1 MHIRKRRGGALL
13 LLASM
18 LLALTAGVSAADA
31 EPAEDTLEARVAQFM
46 EENYLNEQ
54 NFSMS
59 YYNTVTGESYA
70 FEDTHMMVAASTYKL
85 PLNLYYYQ
93 QELAG
98 EIAPD
103 ALIAG
108 VYRLSDCHYQ
118 SLVWSNNEI
127 SEAMLYQIGS
137 FQEYKQ
143 TMRTFTDMTDDEI
156 DPRYYSGNLYC
167 TRMMMD
173 ALKYL
178 YDHAADYEEMLSYMK
193 EASPQNGYFRKYVT
207 ECEVAHKYGSF
218 EGAENDTGIIYAGQP
233 FLLAVYTQD
242 VAGEEI
248 CAKAARLMKD
258 YTDEQYAI
266 QLEQERLE
274 TERCER
280 AERLEAY
287 RAAQE
292 ESQEGAEE
300 REALRTEQ
308 REAVKARLLAAEA
321 ERLAE
326 ELERL
331 RPDAA
336 AYAQFRERIGAI
348 ECEARK
354 RAADLE
360 ESTQMKLHR
369 MVEQFHQQYTQLM
382 STFNATATH
391 VNSELRKVE
400 VTLTQL
406 PRALDCNE
414 SELKE
419 LASALEQH
427 QEKR

>member
-1 MHIRKRRGGALL
+1 MALHIRKRRGGALL

-108 VYRLSDCHYQ
+108 VYTLSDCHYQ

-137 FQEYKQ
+137 FQEYKR

-280 AERLEAY
+280 AERLEAD

-292 ESQEGAEE
+292 KSQEGAEE

-321 ERLAE
+321 ERLAAE
-326 ELERL
+326 KA
-331 RPDAA
+331 P
-336 AYAQFRERIGAI
+336 
-348 ECEARK
+348 
-354 RAADLE
+354 E
-360 ESTQMKLHR
+360 ESGGFRLHTR
-369 MVEQFHQQYTQLM
+369 DYLLVAGGAVLIALLGYLGVHGLTR
-382 STFNATATH
+382 H
-391 VNSELRKVE
+391 VGRYKKRWKDKYDGMMRK
-400 VTLTQL
+400 
-406 PRALDCNE
+406 
-414 SELKE
+414 
-419 LASALEQH
+419 
-427 QEKR
+427 

>member
-1 MHIRKRRGGALL
+1 
-13 LLASM
+13 
-18 LLALTAGVSAADA
+18 
-31 EPAEDTLEARVAQFM
+31 
-46 EENYLNEQ
+46 
-54 NFSMS
+54 
-59 YYNTVTGESYA
+59 
-70 FEDTHMMVAASTYKL
+70 MV
-85 PLNLYYYQ
+85 
-93 QELAG
+93 
-98 EIAPD
+98 
-103 ALIAG
+103 
-108 VYRLSDCHYQ
+108 LS
-118 SLVWSNNEI
+118 NKEI
-127 SEAMLYQIGS
+127 SEAILYPNGS
-137 FQEYKQ
+137 FQEYKR

-280 AERLEAY
+280 AERLEAA
-287 RAAQE
+287 RAAQK

-321 ERLAE
+321 ERLAAE
-326 ELERL
+326 KA
-331 RPDAA
+331 P
-336 AYAQFRERIGAI
+336 
-348 ECEARK
+348 
-354 RAADLE
+354 E
-360 ESTQMKLHR
+360 ESGGFCLHTR
-369 MVEQFHQQYTQLM
+369 DYLLVAGGAVLIALLGYLGVHGLTR
-382 STFNATATH
+382 H
-391 VNSELRKVE
+391 VGRY
-400 VTLTQL
+400 
-406 PRALDCNE
+406 
-414 SELKE
+414 
-419 LASALEQH
+419 
-427 QEKR
+427 EKRWKDKYDGMMRK

>member
-1 MHIRKRRGGALL
+1 MALHIRKRRGGALL

-18 LLALTAGVSAADA
+18 LLALTAGVSAADT

-93 QELAG
+93 QELEG

-274 TERCER
+274 KERCER
-280 AERLEAY
+280 AERLEAD

-308 REAVKARLLAAEA
+308 REAVKAQLLAAEA
-321 ERLAE
+321 ERLAAE
-326 ELERL
+326 KA
-331 RPDAA
+331 P
-336 AYAQFRERIGAI
+336 
-348 ECEARK
+348 
-354 RAADLE
+354 E
-360 ESTQMKLHR
+360 ESGGFRLHTR
-369 MVEQFHQQYTQLM
+369 DYLLVAGGAVLIALLGYLGVHSLTR
-382 STFNATATH
+382 H
-391 VNSELRKVE
+391 VGRY
-400 VTLTQL
+400 
-406 PRALDCNE
+406 
-414 SELKE
+414 
-419 LASALEQH
+419 
-427 QEKR
+427 EKRWKDKYDGMMRK

>member
-1 MHIRKRRGGALL
+1 MALHIRKRRGGALL

-31 EPAEDTLEARVAQFM
+31 EPAEDTLETRVAQFM

-280 AERLEAY
+280 AERLEAD

-321 ERLAE
+321 ERLAAE
-326 ELERL
+326 KA
-331 RPDAA
+331 P
-336 AYAQFRERIGAI
+336 
-348 ECEARK
+348 
-354 RAADLE
+354 E
-360 ESTQMKLHR
+360 ESGGFRLHTR
-369 MVEQFHQQYTQLM
+369 DYLLVAGGAVLIALLGYLGVHGLTR
-382 STFNATATH
+382 H
-391 VNSELRKVE
+391 VGRYKKRWKDKYDGMMRK
-400 VTLTQL
+400 
-406 PRALDCNE
+406 
-414 SELKE
+414 
-419 LASALEQH
+419 
-427 QEKR
+427 

>member
-1 MHIRKRRGGALL
+1 MALHIRKRRGGALL

-31 EPAEDTLEARVAQFM
+31 EPAEDTLETRVAQFM

-93 QELAG
+93 QELSG

-280 AERLEAY
+280 AKRLEAD

-321 ERLAE
+321 ERLAAE
-326 ELERL
+326 KA
-331 RPDAA
+331 P
-336 AYAQFRERIGAI
+336 
-348 ECEARK
+348 
-354 RAADLE
+354 E
-360 ESTQMKLHR
+360 ESGGFRLHTR
-369 MVEQFHQQYTQLM
+369 DYLLVAGGAVLIALLGYLGVHSLTR
-382 STFNATATH
+382 H
-391 VNSELRKVE
+391 VGRY
-400 VTLTQL
+400 
-406 PRALDCNE
+406 
-414 SELKE
+414 
-419 LASALEQH
+419 
-427 QEKR
+427 EKRWKDKYDGMMRK

>member
-1 MHIRKRRGGALL
+1 MALHIRKRRGGALL
-13 LLASM
+13 LLTSM

-308 REAVKARLLAAEA
+308 REAVKAQLLAAEA
-321 ERLAE
+321 ERLAAE
-326 ELERL
+326 KA
-331 RPDAA
+331 P
-336 AYAQFRERIGAI
+336 
-348 ECEARK
+348 
-354 RAADLE
+354 E
-360 ESTQMKLHR
+360 ESGGFRLHTR
-369 MVEQFHQQYTQLM
+369 DYLLVAGGAVLIALLGYLGVHGLTR
-382 STFNATATH
+382 H
-391 VNSELRKVE
+391 VGRYKKRWKDKYDGMMRK
-400 VTLTQL
+400 
-406 PRALDCNE
+406 
-414 SELKE
+414 
-419 LASALEQH
+419 
-427 QEKR
+427 

>member
-1 MHIRKRRGGALL
+1 MALHIRKRRGGALL

-258 YTDEQYAI
+258 YTDERYAI

-280 AERLEAY
+280 AKRLEAY

-292 ESQEGAEE
+292 KSQEGAEE

-321 ERLAE
+321 ERLAAE
-326 ELERL
+326 KA
-331 RPDAA
+331 P
-336 AYAQFRERIGAI
+336 
-348 ECEARK
+348 
-354 RAADLE
+354 E
-360 ESTQMKLHR
+360 ESGGFRLHTR
-369 MVEQFHQQYTQLM
+369 DYLLVAGGAVLIALLGYLGVHSLTR
-382 STFNATATH
+382 H
-391 VNSELRKVE
+391 VGRY
-400 VTLTQL
+400 
-406 PRALDCNE
+406 
-414 SELKE
+414 
-419 LASALEQH
+419 
-427 QEKR
+427 EKRWKDKYDGMMRK

>member
-1 MHIRKRRGGALL
+1 MALHIRKRRGGALL

-54 NFSMS
+54 NFSMA

-98 EIAPD
+98 EIALD

-137 FQEYKQ
+137 FQEYKR

-321 ERLAE
+321 ERLAAE
-326 ELERL
+326 KA
-331 RPDAA
+331 P
-336 AYAQFRERIGAI
+336 
-348 ECEARK
+348 
-354 RAADLE
+354 E
-360 ESTQMKLHR
+360 ESGGFRLHTR
-369 MVEQFHQQYTQLM
+369 DYLLVAGGAVLIALLGYLGVHGLTR
-382 STFNATATH
+382 H
-391 VNSELRKVE
+391 VGRYKKRWKDKYDGMMRK
-400 VTLTQL
+400 
-406 PRALDCNE
+406 
-414 SELKE
+414 
-419 LASALEQH
+419 
-427 QEKR
+427 

>member
-1 MHIRKRRGGALL
+1 MALHIRKRHGGALL

-280 AERLEAY
+280 AERLEAD

-292 ESQEGAEE
+292 KSQEGAEE

-308 REAVKARLLAAEA
+308 REAVKAQLLAAEA
-321 ERLAE
+321 ERLAAE
-326 ELERL
+326 KA
-331 RPDAA
+331 P
-336 AYAQFRERIGAI
+336 
-348 ECEARK
+348 
-354 RAADLE
+354 E
-360 ESTQMKLHR
+360 ESGGFRLHTR
-369 MVEQFHQQYTQLM
+369 DYLLVAGGAVLIALLGYLGVYGLTR
-382 STFNATATH
+382 H
-391 VNSELRKVE
+391 VGRY
-400 VTLTQL
+400 
-406 PRALDCNE
+406 
-414 SELKE
+414 
-419 LASALEQH
+419 
-427 QEKR
+427 EKRWKDKYDGMMRK

>member
-308 REAVKARLLAAEA
+308 REAVKARFLAAEA
-321 ERLAE
+321 ERLAAE
-326 ELERL
+326 KA
-331 RPDAA
+331 P
-336 AYAQFRERIGAI
+336 
-348 ECEARK
+348 
-354 RAADLE
+354 E
-360 ESTQMKLHR
+360 ESGGFRLHTR
-369 MVEQFHQQYTQLM
+369 DYLLVAGGAVLIALLGYLGVHGLTR
-382 STFNATATH
+382 H
-391 VNSELRKVE
+391 VGRYKKRWKDKYDGMMRK
-400 VTLTQL
+400 
-406 PRALDCNE
+406 
-414 SELKE
+414 
-419 LASALEQH
+419 
-427 QEKR
+427 

>member
-1 MHIRKRRGGALL
+1 MALHIRKRRGGALL
-13 LLASM
+13 LLTSM

-274 TERCER
+274 TERRER
-280 AERLEAY
+280 AERLEAA

-308 REAVKARLLAAEA
+308 REAVKAQLLAAEA
-321 ERLAE
+321 ERLAAE
-326 ELERL
+326 KA
-331 RPDAA
+331 P
-336 AYAQFRERIGAI
+336 
-348 ECEARK
+348 
-354 RAADLE
+354 E
-360 ESTQMKLHR
+360 ESGGFRLHTR
-369 MVEQFHQQYTQLM
+369 DYLLVAGGAVLIALLGYLGVHGLTR
-382 STFNATATH
+382 H
-391 VNSELRKVE
+391 VGRYKKRWKDKYDGMMRK
-400 VTLTQL
+400 
-406 PRALDCNE
+406 
-414 SELKE
+414 
-419 LASALEQH
+419 
-427 QEKR
+427 

>member
-1 MHIRKRRGGALL
+1 MALHIRKRRGGALL

-321 ERLAE
+321 ERLAAE
-326 ELERL
+326 KA
-331 RPDAA
+331 P
-336 AYAQFRERIGAI
+336 
-348 ECEARK
+348 
-354 RAADLE
+354 E
-360 ESTQMKLHR
+360 ESGGFRLHTR
-369 MVEQFHQQYTQLM
+369 DYLLVAGGAVLIALLGYLGVHGL
-382 STFNATATH
+382 TH
-391 VNSELRKVE
+391 HVGRYKKRWKDKYDGMMRK
-400 VTLTQL
+400 
-406 PRALDCNE
+406 
-414 SELKE
+414 
-419 LASALEQH
+419 
-427 QEKR
+427 

>member
-1 MHIRKRRGGALL
+1 MALHIRKRRGGALL

-98 EIAPD
+98 EIASD

-321 ERLAE
+321 ERLAAE
-326 ELERL
+326 KA
-331 RPDAA
+331 P
-336 AYAQFRERIGAI
+336 
-348 ECEARK
+348 
-354 RAADLE
+354 E
-360 ESTQMKLHR
+360 ESGGFRLHTKGLSAGGR
-369 MVEQFHQQYTQLM
+369 RRSAHCAARVSGRARPHT
-382 STFNATATH
+382 SCGP
-391 VNSELRKVE
+391 LRK
-400 VTLTQL
+400 
-406 PRALDCNE
+406 
-414 SELKE
+414 
-419 LASALEQH
+419 ALEGQIRRH
-427 QEKR
+427 DEKIMPEA

>member
-98 EIAPD
+98 EIALD

-137 FQEYKQ
+137 FQEYKR

-321 ERLAE
+321 ERLAAE
-326 ELERL
+326 KA
-331 RPDAA
+331 P
-336 AYAQFRERIGAI
+336 
-348 ECEARK
+348 
-354 RAADLE
+354 E
-360 ESTQMKLHR
+360 ESGGFRLHTR
-369 MVEQFHQQYTQLM
+369 DYLLVAGGAVLIALLGYLGVHGLTR
-382 STFNATATH
+382 H
-391 VNSELRKVE
+391 VGRYKKRWKDKYDGMMRK
-400 VTLTQL
+400 
-406 PRALDCNE
+406 
-414 SELKE
+414 
-419 LASALEQH
+419 
-427 QEKR
+427 

>member
-1 MHIRKRRGGALL
+1 MALHIRKRRGGALL

-18 LLALTAGVSAADA
+18 LLALTAGVSAADT
-31 EPAEDTLEARVAQFM
+31 EPAEDTLETRVAQFM

-137 FQEYKQ
+137 FQEYKR

-274 TERCER
+274 TERRER
-280 AERLEAY
+280 AERLEAA

-308 REAVKARLLAAEA
+308 REAVKAQLLAAEA
-321 ERLAE
+321 ERLAAE
-326 ELERL
+326 KA
-331 RPDAA
+331 P
-336 AYAQFRERIGAI
+336 
-348 ECEARK
+348 
-354 RAADLE
+354 E
-360 ESTQMKLHR
+360 ESGGFRLHTR
-369 MVEQFHQQYTQLM
+369 DYLLVAGGAVLIALLGYLGVHGLTR
-382 STFNATATH
+382 H
-391 VNSELRKVE
+391 VGRYKKRWKDKYDGMMRK
-400 VTLTQL
+400 
-406 PRALDCNE
+406 
-414 SELKE
+414 
-419 LASALEQH
+419 
-427 QEKR
+427 

>member
-1 MHIRKRRGGALL
+1 MALHIRKRRGGALL

-308 REAVKARLLAAEA
+308 REAVKARFLAAEA
-321 ERLAE
+321 ERLAAE
-326 ELERL
+326 KA
-331 RPDAA
+331 P
-336 AYAQFRERIGAI
+336 
-348 ECEARK
+348 
-354 RAADLE
+354 E
-360 ESTQMKLHR
+360 ESGGFRLHTR
-369 MVEQFHQQYTQLM
+369 DYLLVAGGAVLIALLGYLGVHGLTR
-382 STFNATATH
+382 H
-391 VNSELRKVE
+391 VGRYKKRWKDKYDGMMRK
-400 VTLTQL
+400 
-406 PRALDCNE
+406 
-414 SELKE
+414 
-419 LASALEQH
+419 
-427 QEKR
+427 

>member
-1 MHIRKRRGGALL
+1 MALHIRKRRGGALL
-13 LLASM
+13 LLTSM
-18 LLALTAGVSAADA
+18 LLALTAGVSATDA

-137 FQEYKQ
+137 FQEYKR
-143 TMRTFTDMTDDEI
+143 TMRTFTGMTDDEI

-274 TERCER
+274 TEQRER
-280 AERLEAY
+280 AERLEAA
-287 RAAQE
+287 RVAQE

-321 ERLAE
+321 ERLAAE
-326 ELERL
+326 K
-331 RPDAA
+331 AA
-336 AYAQFRERIGAI
+336 EKAP
-348 ECEARK
+348 
-354 RAADLE
+354 E
-360 ESTQMKLHR
+360 ESGGFRLHTR
-369 MVEQFHQQYTQLM
+369 DYLLVAGGAVLIALLGYLGVHGLTR
-382 STFNATATH
+382 H
-391 VNSELRKVE
+391 VGRYKKRWKDKYDGMMRK
-400 VTLTQL
+400 
-406 PRALDCNE
+406 
-414 SELKE
+414 
-419 LASALEQH
+419 
-427 QEKR
+427 

>member
-1 MHIRKRRGGALL
+1 MALHIRKRRGGALL

-18 LLALTAGVSAADA
+18 LLALTAGVSAADT

-93 QELAG
+93 QELEG

-280 AERLEAY
+280 AERLEAD

-321 ERLAE
+321 ERLAAE
-326 ELERL
+326 KA
-331 RPDAA
+331 P
-336 AYAQFRERIGAI
+336 
-348 ECEARK
+348 
-354 RAADLE
+354 E
-360 ESTQMKLHR
+360 ESGGFRLHTR
-369 MVEQFHQQYTQLM
+369 DYLLVAGGAVLIALLGYLGVHSLTR
-382 STFNATATH
+382 H
-391 VNSELRKVE
+391 VGRY
-400 VTLTQL
+400 
-406 PRALDCNE
+406 
-414 SELKE
+414 
-419 LASALEQH
+419 
-427 QEKR
+427 EKRWKDKYDGMMRK

>member
-1 MHIRKRRGGALL
+1 MALHIRKRRGGALL

-18 LLALTAGVSAADA
+18 LLALTAGVSATDA

-137 FQEYKQ
+137 FQEYKR

-178 YDHAADYEEMLSYMK
+178 YDHAADYEEMLSYMR

-308 REAVKARLLAAEA
+308 REAMKARLLAAEA
-321 ERLAE
+321 ERLAAE
-326 ELERL
+326 KA
-331 RPDAA
+331 P
-336 AYAQFRERIGAI
+336 
-348 ECEARK
+348 
-354 RAADLE
+354 E
-360 ESTQMKLHR
+360 ESGGFRLHTR
-369 MVEQFHQQYTQLM
+369 DYLLVAGGAVLIALLGYLGVHGLTR
-382 STFNATATH
+382 H
-391 VNSELRKVE
+391 VGRYKKRWKDKYDGMMRK
-400 VTLTQL
+400 
-406 PRALDCNE
+406 
-414 SELKE
+414 
-419 LASALEQH
+419 
-427 QEKR
+427 

>member
-1 MHIRKRRGGALL
+1 MALHIRKRRGGALL

-193 EASPQNGYFRKYVT
+193 EASPQNGYFRKYET

-280 AERLEAY
+280 AERLEAA

-321 ERLAE
+321 ERLAAE
-326 ELERL
+326 KA
-331 RPDAA
+331 P
-336 AYAQFRERIGAI
+336 
-348 ECEARK
+348 
-354 RAADLE
+354 E
-360 ESTQMKLHR
+360 ESGGFRLHTR
-369 MVEQFHQQYTQLM
+369 DYLLVAGGAVLIALLGYLGVHGLTR
-382 STFNATATH
+382 H
-391 VNSELRKVE
+391 VGRYKKRWKDKYDGMMRK
-400 VTLTQL
+400 
-406 PRALDCNE
+406 
-414 SELKE
+414 
-419 LASALEQH
+419 
-427 QEKR
+427 

>member
-137 FQEYKQ
+137 FQEYKR

-280 AERLEAY
+280 AERLEAA
-287 RAAQE
+287 RAAQK

-321 ERLAE
+321 ERLAAE
-326 ELERL
+326 KA
-331 RPDAA
+331 P
-336 AYAQFRERIGAI
+336 
-348 ECEARK
+348 
-354 RAADLE
+354 E
-360 ESTQMKLHR
+360 ESGGFRLHTR
-369 MVEQFHQQYTQLM
+369 DYLLVAGGAVLIALLGYLGVYGLTR
-382 STFNATATH
+382 H
-391 VNSELRKVE
+391 VGRY
-400 VTLTQL
+400 
-406 PRALDCNE
+406 
-414 SELKE
+414 
-419 LASALEQH
+419 
-427 QEKR
+427 EKRWKDKYDGMMRK

>member
-1 MHIRKRRGGALL
+1 MALHIRKRRGGALL

-280 AERLEAY
+280 AKRLEAD

-292 ESQEGAEE
+292 KSQEGAEE

-321 ERLAE
+321 ERLAAE
-326 ELERL
+326 KA
-331 RPDAA
+331 P
-336 AYAQFRERIGAI
+336 
-348 ECEARK
+348 
-354 RAADLE
+354 E
-360 ESTQMKLHR
+360 ESGVFRLHTR
-369 MVEQFHQQYTQLM
+369 DYLLVAGGAVLIALLGYLGVHGLTR
-382 STFNATATH
+382 H
-391 VNSELRKVE
+391 VGRYKKRWKDKYDGMMRK
-400 VTLTQL
+400 
-406 PRALDCNE
+406 
-414 SELKE
+414 
-419 LASALEQH
+419 
-427 QEKR
+427 

>member
-1 MHIRKRRGGALL
+1 MALHIRKRRGGALL

-137 FQEYKQ
+137 FQEYKR

-280 AERLEAY
+280 AKRLEAD

-321 ERLAE
+321 ERLAAE
-326 ELERL
+326 KA
-331 RPDAA
+331 P
-336 AYAQFRERIGAI
+336 
-348 ECEARK
+348 
-354 RAADLE
+354 E
-360 ESTQMKLHR
+360 ESGGFRLHTR
-369 MVEQFHQQYTQLM
+369 DYLLVAGGAVLIALLGYLGVHGLTR
-382 STFNATATH
+382 H
-391 VNSELRKVE
+391 VGRYKKRWKDKYDGMMRK
-400 VTLTQL
+400 
-406 PRALDCNE
+406 
-414 SELKE
+414 
-419 LASALEQH
+419 
-427 QEKR
+427 

>member
-1 MHIRKRRGGALL
+1 MALHIRKRRGGALL

-280 AERLEAY
+280 AKRLEAY

-292 ESQEGAEE
+292 KSQEGAEE

-321 ERLAE
+321 ERLAAE
-326 ELERL
+326 KA
-331 RPDAA
+331 P
-336 AYAQFRERIGAI
+336 
-348 ECEARK
+348 
-354 RAADLE
+354 E
-360 ESTQMKLHR
+360 ESGGFRLHTR
-369 MVEQFHQQYTQLM
+369 DYLLVAGGAVLIALLGYLGVHSLTR
-382 STFNATATH
+382 H
-391 VNSELRKVE
+391 VGRY
-400 VTLTQL
+400 
-406 PRALDCNE
+406 
-414 SELKE
+414 
-419 LASALEQH
+419 
-427 QEKR
+427 EKRWKDKYDGMMRK

>member
-1 MHIRKRRGGALL
+1 MALHIRKRRGGALL

-46 EENYLNEQ
+46 EENYLNGQ

-70 FEDTHMMVAASTYKL
+70 FEDTHMMIAASTYKL

-280 AERLEAY
+280 AERLEAD

-292 ESQEGAEE
+292 KSQEGAEE

-321 ERLAE
+321 ERLAAE
-326 ELERL
+326 KA
-331 RPDAA
+331 P
-336 AYAQFRERIGAI
+336 
-348 ECEARK
+348 
-354 RAADLE
+354 E
-360 ESTQMKLHR
+360 ESGGFRLHTR
-369 MVEQFHQQYTQLM
+369 DYLLVAGGAVLIALLGYLGVHGLTR
-382 STFNATATH
+382 H
-391 VNSELRKVE
+391 VGRYKKRWKDKYDGMMRK
-400 VTLTQL
+400 
-406 PRALDCNE
+406 
-414 SELKE
+414 
-419 LASALEQH
+419 
-427 QEKR
+427 

>member
-1 MHIRKRRGGALL
+1 MALHIRKRRGGALL
-13 LLASM
+13 LLTSM

-266 QLEQERLE
+266 QLEQERIE

-321 ERLAE
+321 ERLAAE
-326 ELERL
+326 KA
-331 RPDAA
+331 P
-336 AYAQFRERIGAI
+336 
-348 ECEARK
+348 
-354 RAADLE
+354 E
-360 ESTQMKLHR
+360 ESGGFRLHTR
-369 MVEQFHQQYTQLM
+369 DYLLVAGGAVLIALLGYLGVHGLTR
-382 STFNATATH
+382 H
-391 VNSELRKVE
+391 VGRYKKRWKDKYDGMMRK
-400 VTLTQL
+400 
-406 PRALDCNE
+406 
-414 SELKE
+414 
-419 LASALEQH
+419 
-427 QEKR
+427 

>member
-46 EENYLNEQ
+46 EKNYLNEQ

-280 AERLEAY
+280 AKRLEAD

-321 ERLAE
+321 ERLAAE
-326 ELERL
+326 KA
-331 RPDAA
+331 P
-336 AYAQFRERIGAI
+336 
-348 ECEARK
+348 
-354 RAADLE
+354 E
-360 ESTQMKLHR
+360 ESGGFRLHTR
-369 MVEQFHQQYTQLM
+369 DYLLVAGGAVLIALLGYLGVHGLTR
-382 STFNATATH
+382 H
-391 VNSELRKVE
+391 VGRYKKRWKDKYDGMMRK
-400 VTLTQL
+400 
-406 PRALDCNE
+406 
-414 SELKE
+414 
-419 LASALEQH
+419 
-427 QEKR
+427 

>member
-1 MHIRKRRGGALL
+1 MALHIRKRRGGALL
-13 LLASM
+13 LLTSM
-18 LLALTAGVSAADA
+18 LLALTAGVSATDA

-98 EIAPD
+98 EIEPD

-143 TMRTFTDMTDDEI
+143 TMRTFTNMTDDEI

-321 ERLAE
+321 ERLAAE
-326 ELERL
+326 KA
-331 RPDAA
+331 P
-336 AYAQFRERIGAI
+336 
-348 ECEARK
+348 
-354 RAADLE
+354 E
-360 ESTQMKLHR
+360 ESGGFRLHTR
-369 MVEQFHQQYTQLM
+369 DYLLVAGGAVLIALLGYLGVHGLTR
-382 STFNATATH
+382 H
-391 VNSELRKVE
+391 VGRYKKRWKDKYDGMMRK
-400 VTLTQL
+400 
-406 PRALDCNE
+406 
-414 SELKE
+414 
-419 LASALEQH
+419 
-427 QEKR
+427 

>member
-1 MHIRKRRGGALL
+1 MALHIRKRRGGALL
-13 LLASM
+13 LLTSM

-137 FQEYKQ
+137 FQEYKR

-280 AERLEAY
+280 AERLEAA

-308 REAVKARLLAAEA
+308 REAVKAQLLAAEA
-321 ERLAE
+321 ERLAAE
-326 ELERL
+326 KA
-331 RPDAA
+331 P
-336 AYAQFRERIGAI
+336 
-348 ECEARK
+348 
-354 RAADLE
+354 E
-360 ESTQMKLHR
+360 ESGGFRPHTRDYLLVAGGAVLIALLGYLGVHGLTR
-369 MVEQFHQQYTQLM
+369 
-382 STFNATATH
+382 H
-391 VNSELRKVE
+391 VGRYKKRWKDKYDGMMRK
-400 VTLTQL
+400 
-406 PRALDCNE
+406 
-414 SELKE
+414 
-419 LASALEQH
+419 
-427 QEKR
+427 

>member
-1 MHIRKRRGGALL
+1 MALHIRKRRGGALL

-31 EPAEDTLEARVAQFM
+31 EPAEDTLETRVAQFM

-137 FQEYKQ
+137 FQEYKR

-280 AERLEAY
+280 AERLEAA

-308 REAVKARLLAAEA
+308 REAVKAQLLAAEA
-321 ERLAE
+321 ERLAAE
-326 ELERL
+326 KA
-331 RPDAA
+331 P
-336 AYAQFRERIGAI
+336 
-348 ECEARK
+348 
-354 RAADLE
+354 E
-360 ESTQMKLHR
+360 ESGGFRLHTR
-369 MVEQFHQQYTQLM
+369 DYLLVAGGAVLIALLGYLGVHGLTR
-382 STFNATATH
+382 H
-391 VNSELRKVE
+391 VGRYKKRWKDKYDGMMRK
-400 VTLTQL
+400 
-406 PRALDCNE
+406 
-414 SELKE
+414 
-419 LASALEQH
+419 
-427 QEKR
+427 

>member
-1 MHIRKRRGGALL
+1 MALHIRKRRGGALL

-18 LLALTAGVSAADA
+18 LLALTAGVSAADT

-93 QELAG
+93 QELEG

-280 AERLEAY
+280 AKRLEAD

-321 ERLAE
+321 ERLAAE
-326 ELERL
+326 KA
-331 RPDAA
+331 P
-336 AYAQFRERIGAI
+336 
-348 ECEARK
+348 
-354 RAADLE
+354 E
-360 ESTQMKLHR
+360 ESGGFRLHTR
-369 MVEQFHQQYTQLM
+369 DYLLVAGGAVLIALLGYLGVHSLTR
-382 STFNATATH
+382 H
-391 VNSELRKVE
+391 VGRY
-400 VTLTQL
+400 
-406 PRALDCNE
+406 
-414 SELKE
+414 
-419 LASALEQH
+419 
-427 QEKR
+427 EKRWKDKYDGMMRK

>member
-1 MHIRKRRGGALL
+1 MALHIRKRRGGALL

-31 EPAEDTLEARVAQFM
+31 EPAEDTLETRVAQFM

-108 VYRLSDCHYQ
+108 VYTLSDCHYQ

-137 FQEYKQ
+137 FQEYKR

-280 AERLEAY
+280 AERLEAA

-321 ERLAE
+321 ERLAAE
-326 ELERL
+326 KA
-331 RPDAA
+331 P
-336 AYAQFRERIGAI
+336 
-348 ECEARK
+348 
-354 RAADLE
+354 E
-360 ESTQMKLHR
+360 ESGGFRLHTR
-369 MVEQFHQQYTQLM
+369 DYLLVAGGAVLIALLGYLGVHGLTR
-382 STFNATATH
+382 H
-391 VNSELRKVE
+391 VGRYKKRWKDKYDGMMRK
-400 VTLTQL
+400 
-406 PRALDCNE
+406 
-414 SELKE
+414 
-419 LASALEQH
+419 
-427 QEKR
+427 

>member
-1 MHIRKRRGGALL
+1 MALHIRKRRGGALL

-98 EIAPD
+98 EIASD

-118 SLVWSNNEI
+118 SLVWSNKEI

-321 ERLAE
+321 ERLAAE
-326 ELERL
+326 KA
-331 RPDAA
+331 P
-336 AYAQFRERIGAI
+336 
-348 ECEARK
+348 
-354 RAADLE
+354 E
-360 ESTQMKLHR
+360 ESGGFRLHTR
-369 MVEQFHQQYTQLM
+369 DYLLVAGGAVLIALLGYLGVHGLTR
-382 STFNATATH
+382 H
-391 VNSELRKVE
+391 VGRYKKRWKDKYDGMMRK
-400 VTLTQL
+400 
-406 PRALDCNE
+406 
-414 SELKE
+414 
-419 LASALEQH
+419 
-427 QEKR
+427 

>member
-1 MHIRKRRGGALL
+1 MALHIRKRRGGALL

-108 VYRLSDCHYQ
+108 VYRLSDSHYQ

-137 FQEYKQ
+137 FQEYKR

-280 AERLEAY
+280 AKRLEAY

-321 ERLAE
+321 ERLAAE
-326 ELERL
+326 KA
-331 RPDAA
+331 P
-336 AYAQFRERIGAI
+336 
-348 ECEARK
+348 
-354 RAADLE
+354 E
-360 ESTQMKLHR
+360 ESGGFRLHTR
-369 MVEQFHQQYTQLM
+369 DYLLVAGGAVLIALLGYLGVHSLTR
-382 STFNATATH
+382 H
-391 VNSELRKVE
+391 VGRYKKRWKDKYDGMMRK
-400 VTLTQL
+400 
-406 PRALDCNE
+406 
-414 SELKE
+414 
-419 LASALEQH
+419 
-427 QEKR
+427 

>member
-1 MHIRKRRGGALL
+1 MALHIRKRRGGALL

-127 SEAMLYQIGS
+127 SGAMLYQIGS

-274 TERCER
+274 KERCER
-280 AERLEAY
+280 AERLEAD

-308 REAVKARLLAAEA
+308 REAVKAQLLAAEA
-321 ERLAE
+321 ERLAAE
-326 ELERL
+326 KA
-331 RPDAA
+331 P
-336 AYAQFRERIGAI
+336 
-348 ECEARK
+348 
-354 RAADLE
+354 E
-360 ESTQMKLHR
+360 ESGGFRLHTR
-369 MVEQFHQQYTQLM
+369 DYLLVAGGAVLIALLGYLGVHSLTR
-382 STFNATATH
+382 H
-391 VNSELRKVE
+391 VGRYKKRWKDKYDGMMRK
-400 VTLTQL
+400 
-406 PRALDCNE
+406 
-414 SELKE
+414 
-419 LASALEQH
+419 
-427 QEKR
+427 

>member
-1 MHIRKRRGGALL
+1 MALHIRKRRGGALL

-137 FQEYKQ
+137 FQEYKR

-156 DPRYYSGNLYC
+156 DPHYYSGNLYC

-321 ERLAE
+321 ERLAAE
-326 ELERL
+326 KA
-331 RPDAA
+331 P
-336 AYAQFRERIGAI
+336 
-348 ECEARK
+348 
-354 RAADLE
+354 E
-360 ESTQMKLHR
+360 ESGGFRLHTR
-369 MVEQFHQQYTQLM
+369 DYLLVAGGAVLIALLGYLGVHGLTR
-382 STFNATATH
+382 H
-391 VNSELRKVE
+391 VGRYKKRWKDKYDGMMRK
-400 VTLTQL
+400 
-406 PRALDCNE
+406 
-414 SELKE
+414 
-419 LASALEQH
+419 
-427 QEKR
+427 

>member
-1 MHIRKRRGGALL
+1 
-13 LLASM
+13 
-18 LLALTAGVSAADA
+18 
-31 EPAEDTLEARVAQFM
+31 M

-280 AERLEAY
+280 AKRLEAD

-292 ESQEGAEE
+292 KSQEGAEE

-308 REAVKARLLAAEA
+308 REAVKAQLLAAEA
-321 ERLAE
+321 ERLAAE
-326 ELERL
+326 K
-331 RPDAA
+331 AT
-336 AYAQFRERIGAI
+336 
-348 ECEARK
+348 
-354 RAADLE
+354 E
-360 ESTQMKLHR
+360 ESGGFRLHTR
-369 MVEQFHQQYTQLM
+369 DYLLVAGGAVLIALLGYLGVHGLTR
-382 STFNATATH
+382 H
-391 VNSELRKVE
+391 VGRY
-400 VTLTQL
+400 
-406 PRALDCNE
+406 
-414 SELKE
+414 
-419 LASALEQH
+419 
-427 QEKR
+427 EKRWKDKYDGMMRK

>member
-1 MHIRKRRGGALL
+1 MALHIRKRRGGALL

-70 FEDTHMMVAASTYKL
+70 FEDTHMMIAASTYKL

-280 AERLEAY
+280 AKRLEAD

-292 ESQEGAEE
+292 KSQEGAEE

-308 REAVKARLLAAEA
+308 REAVKAQLLAAEA
-321 ERLAE
+321 ERLAAE
-326 ELERL
+326 KA
-331 RPDAA
+331 P
-336 AYAQFRERIGAI
+336 
-348 ECEARK
+348 
-354 RAADLE
+354 E
-360 ESTQMKLHR
+360 ESGGFRLHTR
-369 MVEQFHQQYTQLM
+369 DYLLVAGGAVLIALLGYLGVYGLTR
-382 STFNATATH
+382 H
-391 VNSELRKVE
+391 VGRY
-400 VTLTQL
+400 
-406 PRALDCNE
+406 
-414 SELKE
+414 
-419 LASALEQH
+419 
-427 QEKR
+427 EKRWKDKYDGMMRK

>member
-1 MHIRKRRGGALL
+1 MALHIRKRRGGALL
-13 LLASM
+13 LLTSM

-137 FQEYKQ
+137 FQEYKR

-280 AERLEAY
+280 AERLEAA

-308 REAVKARLLAAEA
+308 REAVKAQLLAAEA
-321 ERLAE
+321 ERLAAE
-326 ELERL
+326 KA
-331 RPDAA
+331 P
-336 AYAQFRERIGAI
+336 
-348 ECEARK
+348 
-354 RAADLE
+354 E
-360 ESTQMKLHR
+360 ESGGFRLHTR
-369 MVEQFHQQYTQLM
+369 DYLLVAGGAVLIALLGYLGVHGLTR
-382 STFNATATH
+382 H
-391 VNSELRKVE
+391 VGRYKKRWKDKYDGMMRK
-400 VTLTQL
+400 
-406 PRALDCNE
+406 
-414 SELKE
+414 
-419 LASALEQH
+419 
-427 QEKR
+427 